1 MMKLDCR
8 LIPDSDKTKE
18 RIISRLEA
26 LGHTPMVD
34 ETGAVTL
41 NYEGPC
47 SGTPLSIITVF
58 ESFGCDRAIVF
69 KDWGDDEGQKQAPKT
84 MFKIN
89 LEGPKA
95 QT

>member
-1 MMKLDCR
+1 MQLNCR
-8 LIPDSDKTKE
+8 LVPRSDEVRKKL
-18 RIISRLEA
+18 IARLEA
-26 LGHTPMVD
+26 LGQKPTVD
-34 ETGAVTL
+34 ENGAVTL
-41 NYEGPC
+41 DYEGVC

-69 KDWGDDEGQKQAPKT
+69 KDWGNDEGQGKTPKT
-84 MFKIN
+84 CIKIN

>member
-1 MMKLDCR
+1 MQLNCR
-8 LIPDSDKTKE
+8 LVPQNDSIREKLVA
-18 RIISRLEA
+18 RLQA
-26 LGHTPMVD
+26 LGQKPIID

-41 NYEGPC
+41 DYDGAC

-69 KDWGDDEGQKQAPKT
+69 KDWGDNEGQDKTPKT
-84 MFKIN
+84 MLKVS
-89 LEGPKA
+89 LEGAKA